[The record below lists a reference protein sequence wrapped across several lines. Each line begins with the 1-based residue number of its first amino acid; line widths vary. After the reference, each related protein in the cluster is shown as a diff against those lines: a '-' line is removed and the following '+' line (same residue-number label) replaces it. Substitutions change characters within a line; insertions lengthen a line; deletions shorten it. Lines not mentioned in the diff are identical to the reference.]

1 MYYGDE
7 LYLNISAYHID
18 FSQFRGTSD
27 ELELVEFFWRI
38 PLAGETEASTI
49 LRDSPPT
56 CAWVNVN
63 TGKIPHLDD
72 DEERVESARW
82 PETTNREVTRQMRLR
97 KKIH

>member
-18 FSQFRGTSD
+18 FAQFRGTSD

-63 TGKIPHLDD
+63 TGVNI
-72 DEERVESARW
+72 ESARW